1 MAKTFLDKNNKK
13 LFEVYETKEI
23 VANPV
28 LSGGEANLTSFQVG
42 ETKYKIEGG
51 GGGTEYTAGYGI
63 NITNDEIS
71 IEPSEVAQKFIV
83 TDIKLLD
90 DEDCFALN
98 PGDIVLEEE
107 TISSENPIQA
117 KQYTPYTVSYKFT
130 GSGNDSYTFA
140 ELALTNAEAQQIK
153 TVIYNYDGTQPVG
166 SQWYYTETIV
176 TTLNTN
182 DITSLSND
190 QCDSLKI
197 GDKVLERTATEDD
210 VVNTLYSVSNYTE
223 DEYLNLK
230 TLELVSVN
238 KSQISTV
245 TYQKNIAPSR
255 GINDWVYIGTQVFS
269 VSANPVSTTE
279 TLNSIEINGTNYAIA
294 GGGTTYT
301 AGTGINIANDEIS
314 VSSNVVLRDTNQTI
328 SGRKYFT
335 NSNGLQSCST
345 SSSANKVYINGYVD
359 NPYFY
364 LQSSHDACLRFG
376 LDNSNYYR
384 PTGGANKDFVF
395 SVKDSTNGG
404 TSYTYTLKGSPSY
417 PHQDK
422 SFIIATTEDVATYYT
437 AGTNITINNGVIS
450 ASGGTE
456 VTGTNDG
463 TNWTSLTINNDTY
476 AIPQGG
482 GSSGMDITAQEIEE
496 YFDEYC
502 DIQAEVTEETIEG
515 EDVNVLN
522 LENVELENGTEYLG
536 LDLNASNVSVAN
548 KILDIE

>member
-28 LSGGEANLTSFQVG
+28 LSGGEASLTSFQVG
-42 ETKYKIEGG
+42 ETKYKIDGGG

-63 NITNDEIS
+63 DITNDVIS
-71 IEPSEVAQKFIV
+71 IEPSEVAQKVTV

-130 GSGNDSYTFA
+130 GSGSDSYTFA

-153 TVIYNYDGTQPVG
+153 TVIYNYDGTQSVG
-166 SQWYYTETIV
+166 SQWSYIETIV

-245 TYQKNIAPSR
+245 TYQKNITPSR
-255 GINDWVYIGTQVFS
+255 GINDWVYIDTQVFS

-294 GGGTTYT
+294 GGGTSV
-301 AGTGINIANDEIS
+301 IANKFLH
-314 VSSNVVLRDTNQTI
+314 SSDIRLF
-328 SGRKYFT
+328 S
-335 NSNGLQSCST
+335 LE
-345 SSSANKVYINGYVD
+345 INGVNYNALNVREFPGPFD
-359 NPYFY
+359 VQSGYDLLYKDY
-364 LQSSHDACLRFG
+364 LGGEANEGDTFVAYIRQIHYSRPVRTLCTILSKTVESGNIIMVIDSLAWAG
-376 LDNSNYYR
+376 LDNSFEPDNTIGKIR
-384 PTGGANKDFVF
+384 FTLTIQVGTFDFV
-395 SVKDSTNGG
+395 SC
-404 TSYTYTLKGSPSY
+404 TSEY
-417 PHQDK
+417 
-422 SFIIATTEDVATYYT
+422 I
-437 AGTNITINNGVIS
+437 
-450 ASGGTE
+450 SGG
-456 VTGTNDG
+456 
-463 TNWTSLTINNDTY
+463 
-476 AIPQGG
+476 
-482 GSSGMDITAQEIEE
+482 SGMDITAQEIEE

-522 LENVELENGTEYLG
+522 LENVDLENEAEYLG
-536 LDLNASNVSVAN
+536 LDLNASNVSAAN